1 MVSGRI
7 YIPEDIEK
15 EQLDLPVPA
24 QPTESE
30 LLPLRTP
37 DIYKDLRLRG
47 YDYSGIFRG
56 IAESDNRG
64 TLLLTEDKSF
74 SYSLL
79 VVFNRF

>member
-7 YIPEDIEK
+7 HVPEDIDK

-47 YDYSGIFRG
+47 YDYRGIFCG
-56 IAESDNRG
+56 IAQSDNRG
-64 TLLLTEDKSF
+64 TLLLTNDKPF
-74 SYSLL
+74 AYSLL